1 MPVITLFLLKK
12 GGITMAGPTK
22 EMKERMSGGMTRRQF
37 FKISATGAVIAG
49 TGTLMF
55 PRYGAAKPKTLKI
68 LQWVHFVPGYD
79 KWFNET
85 YTKEWG
91 AKNDTQV
98 IVDNIGL
105 AGLNSRAA
113 AEVSAKKGHDLFM
126 FLWPKPDMEEQVIDH
141 GEIYEEV
148 GNKFGKPI
156 DLAIKSTYNPKTKK
170 YYGFSDSFVPDPV
183 NYRKDLWDSVGMSPD
198 TWDDI
203 RAGGAK
209 IKQKHGNPVGIGLA
223 SEIDTN
229 MAMRAI
235 MYSFGSS
242 VQDEQGNVVL
252 NSKET
257 IDAVKFVKALYKE
270 TMTEEVFTWD
280 ASANNRFMISGK
292 GSLALNA
299 ISITRTAE
307 KSAPEMEKNI
317 WLAKAPQG
325 PVRRIGLEH
334 VMDVYTIWKFAENIE
349 GAKKFLVDYI
359 SNFKQAFLASEF
371 YNFPCFAQTVPD
383 LKEQIAHD
391 KKAQPPD
398 KYKVLEDVL
407 DWATNVG
414 YPGYANAA
422 IDEVFSTWVIS
433 TMFARAATGFQSPED
448 AVKAADNRVQGIFKK
463 WRARGLA

>member
-1 MPVITLFLLKK
+1 MADGTKK
-12 GGITMAGPTK
+12 L
-22 EMKERMSGGMTRRQF
+22 KERKTSGLTRRQF
-37 FKISATGAVIAG
+37 FKISATGALVAG
-49 TGTLMF
+49 SGTLMF
-55 PRYGAAKPKTLKI
+55 PRYGAAKPKTLKL

-85 YTKEWG
+85 YVKEWG
-91 AKNDTQV
+91 RRNDTQV

-113 AEVSAKKGHDLFM
+113 AEVSAQKGHDLFM

-141 GEIYEEV
+141 REIYEECT
-148 GNKFGKPI
+148 GNVGKPI
-156 DLAIKSTYNPKTKK
+156 DLAIRSTYNPKTKK

-183 NYRKDLWDSVGMSPD
+183 NYRKDLWDGVGMTPN
-198 TWDDI
+198 TWDDV
-203 RAGGAK
+203 RVGGAK
-209 IKQKHGNPVGIGLA
+209 IKKKFGNPVGIGLA

-242 VQDEQGNVVL
+242 VQDEEGNVVL

-257 IDAVKFVKALYKE
+257 LEAVKFVKALYQE
-270 TMTEEVFTWD
+270 TMTDEVFAWD

-317 WLAKAPQG
+317 WLAKACKG
-325 PVRRIGLEH
+325 PVRRMGLEH
-334 VMDVYTIWKFAENIE
+334 VMDVYVIWKFAENIG

-359 SNFKQAFLASEF
+359 SNFREGFLASEY
-371 YNFPCFAQTVPD
+371 YNFPCFAETVPD
-383 LKEQIAHD
+383 LKKLVAYD

-422 IDEVFSTWVIS
+422 IDEVFSTWIVS
-433 TMFARAATGFQSPED
+433 TMFARVAAGRMGPQE
-448 AVKAADNRVQGIFKK
+448 AINAADKKVQAIFKK
-463 WRARGLA
+463 WRGKGLA